1 MEKNKREFSLNAKN
15 LASANLG
22 QKIRFYRQIAGMT
35 QKELGVA
42 CGVNESTIRNYELGN
57 RYPDSD
63 TIFEISNALEISPY
77 VLATPDPISAA
88 SSLQY
93 LFSMEKT
100 LDLTPTTID
109 GKVYLEVSSDIDV
122 NDATVAPLS
131 NLKRMFSHWATMYE
145 KFINEEIDEETYLLW
160 QAKYLSFG
168 NDSADFLL
176 DAENETAIEVDKNI
190 SDAKKRFRKANL
202 KKSSLKPINPAVS
215 LQGILF

>member
-1 MEKNKREFSLNAKN
+1 MGKNKRDFSLNAKN

-35 QKELGVA
+35 QKELGSA

-168 NDSADFLL
+168 TDSADFLL
-176 DAENETAIEVDKNI
+176 DAENEKAIEVDKNI
-190 SDAKKRFRKANL
+190 SEAKKRFRKANL
-202 KKSSLKPINPAVS
+202 KD
-215 LQGILF
+215 

>member
-1 MEKNKREFSLNAKN
+1 MGKNKRDFSLNAKN

-35 QKELGVA
+35 QKELGSA

-100 LDLTPTTID
+100 FDLTPTTID

-168 NDSADFLL
+168 TDSADFLL
-176 DAENETAIEVDKNI
+176 DAENEKAIEVDKNI

-202 KKSSLKPINPAVS
+202 KD
-215 LQGILF
+215 

>member
-1 MEKNKREFSLNAKN
+1 MGKNKRDFSLNAKN

-35 QKELGVA
+35 QKELGSA

-77 VLATPDPISAA
+77 VLATPDTISAA

-122 NDATVAPLS
+122 NDATVTPLS

-168 NDSADFLL
+168 TDSADFLL
-176 DAENETAIEVDKNI
+176 DAENEKAIEVDKNI

-202 KKSSLKPINPAVS
+202 KD
-215 LQGILF
+215 

>member
-1 MEKNKREFSLNAKN
+1 MGKNKREFSLNAKN

-35 QKELGVA
+35 QKELGAA

-109 GKVYLEVSSDIDV
+109 GKVYLEVSSEIDV

-168 NDSADFLL
+168 TDLADTIFK
-176 DAENETAIEVDKNI
+176 AESEKEIEVDTNI

-202 KKSSLKPINPAVS
+202 KD
-215 LQGILF
+215 

>member
-1 MEKNKREFSLNAKN
+1 MGKNKREFSLNAKN

-35 QKELGVA
+35 QKELGAA

-109 GKVYLEVSSDIDV
+109 GKVYLEVSSEIDV

-160 QAKYLSFG
+160 QAKDLSFG
-168 NDSADFLL
+168 TDSADFLL
-176 DAENETAIEVDKNI
+176 DAENEKAIEVDKNI

-202 KKSSLKPINPAVS
+202 KD
-215 LQGILF
+215 

>member
-1 MEKNKREFSLNAKN
+1 MGKNKREFSLNAKN

-22 QKIRFYRQIAGMT
+22 QKFRFYRQIAGMT
-35 QKELGVA
+35 QKELGAA

-109 GKVYLEVSSDIDV
+109 GKVYLEVSSEIDV

-168 NDSADFLL
+168 TDSADFLL
-176 DAENETAIEVDKNI
+176 DAENEKAIEVDKNI

-202 KKSSLKPINPAVS
+202 KD
-215 LQGILF
+215 

>member
-1 MEKNKREFSLNAKN
+1 MKKNKREFSLNAKN

-22 QKIRFYRQIAGMT
+22 QKIRFYRQIADMT
-35 QKELGVA
+35 QKELGSA

-122 NDATVAPLS
+122 NDATIAPLS
-131 NLKRMFSHWATMYE
+131 NLKRMFNHWATMYE

-202 KKSSLKPINPAVS
+202 KD
-215 LQGILF
+215 

>member
-1 MEKNKREFSLNAKN
+1 MEGYVLWKKFSLNAKN

-35 QKELGVA
+35 QKELGAA

-109 GKVYLEVSSDIDV
+109 GKVYLEVSSEIDV

-168 NDSADFLL
+168 TDSADFLL
-176 DAENETAIEVDKNI
+176 DAENEKAIEVDKNI

-202 KKSSLKPINPAVS
+202 KD
-215 LQGILF
+215 

>member
-1 MEKNKREFSLNAKN
+1 MGKNKREFSLNAKN

-109 GKVYLEVSSDIDV
+109 GKVYLEVSSEIDV

-168 NDSADFLL
+168 TDSADFLL
-176 DAENETAIEVDKNI
+176 DAENEKAIEVDKNI
-190 SDAKKRFRKANL
+190 SDAKKRFRKSNL
-202 KKSSLKPINPAVS
+202 KD
-215 LQGILF
+215 

>member
-168 NDSADFLL
+168 TDSADFLL
-176 DAENETAIEVDKNI
+176 DAENEKPIEVDKNI

-202 KKSSLKPINPAVS
+202 KD
-215 LQGILF
+215 

>member
-35 QKELGVA
+35 QKELGSA

-109 GKVYLEVSSDIDV
+109 GKVYLEVSSEIDV

-168 NDSADFLL
+168 TDSADFLL
-176 DAENETAIEVDKNI
+176 DAENEKAIEVDKNI
-190 SDAKKRFRKANL
+190 SDAKKRFRKSNL
-202 KKSSLKPINPAVS
+202 KD
-215 LQGILF
+215 

>member
-1 MEKNKREFSLNAKN
+1 MGKNKRDFSLNAKN

-35 QKELGVA
+35 QKELGSA

-109 GKVYLEVSSDIDV
+109 GKVYLEVSSDIDI

-168 NDSADFLL
+168 TDSADFLL
-176 DAENETAIEVDKNI
+176 DAENEKAIEVDKNI

-202 KKSSLKPINPAVS
+202 KD
-215 LQGILF
+215 

>member
-168 NDSADFLL
+168 TDSADFLL
-176 DAENETAIEVDKNI
+176 DAENEKAIEVDKNI

-202 KKSSLKPINPAVS
+202 KD
-215 LQGILF
+215 

>member
-122 NDATVAPLS
+122 NDATIAPLS

-168 NDSADFLL
+168 TDSADFLL
-176 DAENETAIEVDKNI
+176 DAENEKAIEVDKNI
-190 SDAKKRFRKANL
+190 SDAKKIIRKAN
-202 KKSSLKPINPAVS
+202 
-215 LQGILF
+215 

>member
-1 MEKNKREFSLNAKN
+1 MGKNKRDFSLNAKN

-35 QKELGVA
+35 QKELGSA

-168 NDSADFLL
+168 TDSADFLL
-176 DAENETAIEVDKNI
+176 DAENEKAIEVDKNI
-190 SDAKKRFRKANL
+190 SDVKKRFRKANL
-202 KKSSLKPINPAVS
+202 KD
-215 LQGILF
+215 

>member
-1 MEKNKREFSLNAKN
+1 MGKNKRDFSLNAKN

-22 QKIRFYRQIAGMT
+22 QKIRFYRQIAGMNS
-35 QKELGVA
+35 KELGSA

-168 NDSADFLL
+168 TDSADFLL
-176 DAENETAIEVDKNI
+176 DAENEKAIEVDKNI
-190 SDAKKRFRKANL
+190 SDAKKRFRKSNL
-202 KKSSLKPINPAVS
+202 KD
-215 LQGILF
+215 

>member
-35 QKELGVA
+35 QKELGSA

-109 GKVYLEVSSDIDV
+109 GKVYLEVSSEIDV

-168 NDSADFLL
+168 TDSADFLL
-176 DAENETAIEVDKNI
+176 DAENEKAIEVDKNI

-202 KKSSLKPINPAVS
+202 K
-215 LQGILF
+215 

>member
-1 MEKNKREFSLNAKN
+1 MAKNKRDFSLNAKN

-22 QKIRFYRQIAGMT
+22 QKIRFCRQIAGMT
-35 QKELGVA
+35 QKELGSA

-168 NDSADFLL
+168 TDSADFLL
-176 DAENETAIEVDKNI
+176 DAENEKAIEVDKNI

-202 KKSSLKPINPAVS
+202 KD
-215 LQGILF
+215 

>member
-35 QKELGVA
+35 QKELGTA
-42 CGVNESTIRNYELGN
+42 CDVNESTIRNYELGN

-168 NDSADFLL
+168 TDSADFLL
-176 DAENETAIEVDKNI
+176 DAENEKAIEVDKNI

-202 KKSSLKPINPAVS
+202 KD
-215 LQGILF
+215 

>member
-109 GKVYLEVSSDIDV
+109 GKVYLEVSSEIDV

-168 NDSADFLL
+168 TDSADFLL
-176 DAENETAIEVDKNI
+176 DAENEKAIEVDKNI

-202 KKSSLKPINPAVS
+202 K
-215 LQGILF
+215 

>member
-1 MEKNKREFSLNAKN
+1 MGKNKREFSLNAKN

-35 QKELGVA
+35 QKELGAA

-100 LDLTPTTID
+100 LDLTPTTRD
-109 GKVYLEVSSDIDV
+109 GKVYLEVSSEIDV

-168 NDSADFLL
+168 TDSADFLL
-176 DAENETAIEVDKNI
+176 DAENEKAIEVDKNI

-202 KKSSLKPINPAVS
+202 KD
-215 LQGILF
+215 

>member
-35 QKELGVA
+35 QKELGTA
-42 CGVNESTIRNYELGN
+42 CDVNESTIRNYELGN

-122 NDATVAPLS
+122 NDATIAPLS
-131 NLKRMFSHWATMYE
+131 NLKRMFNHWATMYE

-160 QAKYLSFG
+160 QAKDLSFG

-202 KKSSLKPINPAVS
+202 KD
-215 LQGILF
+215 

>member
-35 QKELGVA
+35 QKELGSA

-122 NDATVAPLS
+122 NDATIAPLS
-131 NLKRMFSHWATMYE
+131 NLKRMFNHWATMYE

-202 KKSSLKPINPAVS
+202 KD
-215 LQGILF
+215 

>member
-35 QKELGVA
+35 QKELGSA

-160 QAKYLSFG
+160 QAKYLSIG
-168 NDSADFLL
+168 TDSADFLL
-176 DAENETAIEVDKNI
+176 DAENEKAIEVDKNI

-202 KKSSLKPINPAVS
+202 KD
-215 LQGILF
+215 

>member
-1 MEKNKREFSLNAKN
+1 MGKNKRDFSLNAKN

-35 QKELGVA
+35 QKELGSA

-109 GKVYLEVSSDIDV
+109 GKVYLEVSSEIDV

-145 KFINEEIDEETYLLW
+145 KFINKEIDEETYLLW

-168 NDSADFLL
+168 TDSADFLL
-176 DAENETAIEVDKNI
+176 DAENEKAIEVDKNI

-202 KKSSLKPINPAVS
+202 KD
-215 LQGILF
+215 

>member
-1 MEKNKREFSLNAKN
+1 MVKNKREFSLNAKN

-35 QKELGVA
+35 QKELGAA

-168 NDSADFLL
+168 TDSADFLL
-176 DAENETAIEVDKNI
+176 DAENEKAIEVDKNI

-202 KKSSLKPINPAVS
+202 KD
-215 LQGILF
+215 

>member
-1 MEKNKREFSLNAKN
+1 MGKNKREFSLNAKN

-35 QKELGVA
+35 QKELGAA

-57 RYPDSD
+57 RYPNSD

-109 GKVYLEVSSDIDV
+109 GKVYLEVSSEIDV

-168 NDSADFLL
+168 TDSADFLL
-176 DAENETAIEVDKNI
+176 DEENEKAIEVDKNI

-202 KKSSLKPINPAVS
+202 KD
-215 LQGILF
+215 

>member
-35 QKELGVA
+35 QKELGTA
-42 CGVNESTIRNYELGN
+42 CDVNVSTIRNYELGN

-122 NDATVAPLS
+122 NDATIAPLS
-131 NLKRMFSHWATMYE
+131 NLKRMFNHWATMYE

-202 KKSSLKPINPAVS
+202 KD
-215 LQGILF
+215 

>member
-77 VLATPDPISAA
+77 ATPDPISAA

-168 NDSADFLL
+168 TDSADFLL
-176 DAENETAIEVDKNI
+176 DAENEKAIEVDKNI

-202 KKSSLKPINPAVS
+202 K
-215 LQGILF
+215 

>member
-1 MEKNKREFSLNAKN
+1 MGKNKREFSLNAKN

-22 QKIRFYRQIAGMT
+22 QKIRFYRQIVGMT
-35 QKELGVA
+35 QKELGAA

-109 GKVYLEVSSDIDV
+109 GKVYLEVSSEIDV

-168 NDSADFLL
+168 TDSADFLL
-176 DAENETAIEVDKNI
+176 DAENEKAIEVDKNI

-202 KKSSLKPINPAVS
+202 KD
-215 LQGILF
+215 

>member
-109 GKVYLEVSSDIDV
+109 GKVYLEVSSEIDV

-168 NDSADFLL
+168 TDSADFLL
-176 DAENETAIEVDKNI
+176 DAENEKAIEVDKNI
-190 SDAKKRFRKANL
+190 SDAKKIFRKANL
-202 KKSSLKPINPAVS
+202 K
-215 LQGILF
+215 

>member
-1 MEKNKREFSLNAKN
+1 MGKNKREFSLNAKN

-35 QKELGVA
+35 QKKLGAA

-109 GKVYLEVSSDIDV
+109 GKVYLEVSSEIDV

-168 NDSADFLL
+168 TDSADFLL
-176 DAENETAIEVDKNI
+176 DAENEKAIEVDKNI

-202 KKSSLKPINPAVS
+202 KD
-215 LQGILF
+215 

>member
-1 MEKNKREFSLNAKN
+1 MGKNKRDFSLNAKN

-35 QKELGVA
+35 QKELGSA

-145 KFINEEIDEETYLLW
+145 KFINEEIDEETDLLW

-168 NDSADFLL
+168 TFSADFLL
-176 DAENETAIEVDKNI
+176 DAENEKAIEVDKNI

-202 KKSSLKPINPAVS
+202 KD
-215 LQGILF
+215 

>member
-22 QKIRFYRQIAGMT
+22 QKIRFYRQIADMT
-35 QKELGVA
+35 QKELGSA

-168 NDSADFLL
+168 TDSADFLL
-176 DAENETAIEVDKNI
+176 DAENEKAIEVDKNI

-202 KKSSLKPINPAVS
+202 KD
-215 LQGILF
+215 

>member
-1 MEKNKREFSLNAKN
+1 MGKNKREFSLNAKN

-35 QKELGVA
+35 QKELGAA

-109 GKVYLEVSSDIDV
+109 GKVYLEVSSEIDV

-168 NDSADFLL
+168 TDSADFLL
-176 DAENETAIEVDKNI
+176 DAENEKAIEVDKNI
-190 SDAKKRFRKANL
+190 FDAKKRFRKANL
-202 KKSSLKPINPAVS
+202 KD
-215 LQGILF
+215 

>member
-1 MEKNKREFSLNAKN
+1 MEKNKRDFSLNAKN

-35 QKELGVA
+35 QKELGSA

-168 NDSADFLL
+168 TDSADFLL
-176 DAENETAIEVDKNI
+176 DAENEKAIEVDKNI

-202 KKSSLKPINPAVS
+202 KD
-215 LQGILF
+215 